1 MAEVVHQVEDVSQ
14 ALEVEEG
21 QISSTWR
28 RGMAKGFS
36 IVRPAHRHGHVG
48 AIGQAENQV
57 RIDAAAQADYR
68 TTLAMERVMGM
79 RDGHIF

>member
-1 MAEVVHQVEDVSQ
+1 MEDVSQ

-21 QISSTWR
+21 QIGSTGWC
-28 RGMAKGFS
+28 GMAKGFS
-36 IVRPAHRHGHVG
+36 IVRPTHGHGHVG
-48 AIGQAENQV
+48 AIGKAENQV

-79 RDGHIF
+79 GDRDIF